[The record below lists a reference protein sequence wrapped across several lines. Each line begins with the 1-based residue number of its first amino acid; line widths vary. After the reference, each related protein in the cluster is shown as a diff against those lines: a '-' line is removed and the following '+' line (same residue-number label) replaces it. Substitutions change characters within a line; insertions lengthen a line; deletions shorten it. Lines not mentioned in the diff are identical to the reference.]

1 MHQEGGMTDDA
12 HWTRVLGFFAVVAVL
27 GLGSWVLGLV
37 SYRLLL
43 WMAFGRG
50 HAYADWHTVAA
61 WSGLV
66 LLPLLEIVCL
76 PVLAWLDD
84 RVTGPRRVLTFTA
97 LGAVLTMAP
106 ITAFGGL
113 VGGLVPRT
121 PPELILSLSL
131 FGIAGAAFAAG
142 FAVIVPRL

>member
-1 MHQEGGMTDDA
+1 MHREGGMTDDA
-12 HWTRVLGFFAVVAVL
+12 HWTRVLVFLAVVAVL
-27 GLGSWVLGLV
+27 GLGSWALGLV

-43 WMAFGRG
+43 WMAFGRA
-50 HAYADWHTVAA
+50 HAYADWRTVAA

-84 RVTGPRRVLTFTA
+84 RVTGPRRVLTFGA

-106 ITAFGGL
+106 LTAFGGL